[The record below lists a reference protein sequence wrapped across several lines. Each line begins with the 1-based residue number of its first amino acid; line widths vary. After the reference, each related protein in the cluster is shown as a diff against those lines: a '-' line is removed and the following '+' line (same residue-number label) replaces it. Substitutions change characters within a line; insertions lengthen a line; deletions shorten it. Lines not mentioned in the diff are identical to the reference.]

1 MNNMDAYYSREEI
14 SNSDLSWLKRQIHP
28 ADRYVEPVEAYRF
41 GRLID
46 YMLTEPDK
54 VDYLYRKAGG
64 EAYSD
69 SEWELAEAMKRA
81 FLGVEFCRNLRCMC
95 SGQEVM
101 TATLPVKVA
110 GVEFTLPVRCKYD
123 FWSPT
128 LGWGGDL
135 KSTTAETQAQ
145 FEQAAE
151 HFDYDRQRAWYMDI
165 SGAQRDVLIAVSKKN
180 LKVFTIH
187 ITRDSALYKR
197 GKHKYTDL
205 AWRWCALFG
214 TSRPK
219 ELLNR

>member
-1 MNNMDAYYSREEI
+1 MNNQDAYYSRAEV
-14 SNSDLSWLKRQIHP
+14 SNSDLSWLKRQLHP
-28 ADRYVEPVEAYRF
+28 ADRYVEPVDAYRF

-54 VDYLYRKAGG
+54 VDYLYRTAGG
-64 EAYSD
+64 EAYSE
-69 SEWELAEAMKRA
+69 SEWALAEDMKRA
-81 FLGVEFCRNLRCMC
+81 FLGVEFCRMLRDTCQ
-95 SGQEVM
+95 GQEVM
-101 TATLPVKVA
+101 TATLPVTVA

-123 FWSPT
+123 FWSLR

-151 HFDYDRQRAWYMDI
+151 YFDYDRQRAWYMDI

-180 LKVFTIH
+180 LKVFQIP
-187 ITRDSALYKR
+187 ITRDSALYKS
-197 GKHKYTDL
+197 GKRKYTEL

-214 TSRPK
+214 NKRPA